1 MKVKHC
7 TLYLASMLGAI
18 VALGGSPA
26 CPPPQ
31 APYAVALPGRPFGI
45 AELPSTE
52 AAFVSVN
59 PETPA
64 QLPGIAVLLCRDG
77 RFAFDHLVP
86 LSSQPTGVAITH
98 DGELLVV
105 ADDAYAAFLRTS
117 DAVAGRPPVAGAI
130 KLSSGDIEDD
140 DAGASFASVSPDGRF
155 AFVSDEQTAA
165 VTVIDLTKAAADAYS
180 RDAIVGQIDV
190 GNAPITTAFSRDGR
204 TLYVTSEIARRK
216 YGFPIS
222 CREEGAPA
230 DGKPELP
237 PGVVFRVDVAKAETQ
252 PSSSILGKAAT
263 DCAAVRLSLSPDGRL
278 AWVTNRGSNTLT
290 LLDTTAIGQSNG
302 AARLANILVGS
313 NPVPVLA
320 TSDGRYVLVG
330 NTNRFGAGGA
340 AQGTISV
347 IDVHDRRAI
356 ASFDAGAFPREFDRG
371 VGTTVFLSNNRSN
384 SVTIFDDRTIA
395 GCVSGRM
402 KCNLAPNP

>member
-1 MKVKHC
+1 V
-7 TLYLASMLGAI
+7 
-18 VALGGSPA
+18 SPP

-31 APYAVALPGRPFGI
+31 APYAVAVPGRPFGI

-64 QLPGIAVLLCRDG
+64 QMPGIAVLLCRNG
-77 RFAFDHLVP
+77 RFEFDHLVP

-98 DGELLVV
+98 DGRLLVV

-117 DAVAGRPPVAGAI
+117 DAVAGHASLAGAI

-140 DAGASFASVSPDGRF
+140 DAGASFASVSPDGKF

-165 VTVIDLTKAAADAYS
+165 VTVIDLTKAATDAYS
-180 RDAIVGQIDV
+180 QDAIVGQIDV
-190 GNAPITTAFSRDGR
+190 GNAPITTAFSVDGR
-204 TLYVTSEIARRK
+204 NLYVTSEVARQK
-216 YGFPIS
+216 YGFPIT

-230 DGKPELP
+230 DAKPELP
-237 PGVVFRVDVAKAETQ
+237 PGVVLSIDVAKAETQ
-252 PSSSILGKAAT
+252 PSSSVLGSVAT

-290 LLDTTAIGQSNG
+290 LLDTVSIGQSNG
-302 AARLANILVGS
+302 EARLASIAVGS

-340 AQGTISV
+340 AQGTIFV
-347 IDVHDRRAI
+347 IDVRDRRTI
-356 ASFDAGAFPREFDRG
+356 ASLDAGVFPREFDRG
-371 VGTTVFLSNNRSN
+371 VGTTVFLSNNRSD
-384 SVTIFDDRTIA
+384 SVTIFDDRTIV
-395 GCVSGRM
+395 GCVNGRM
-402 KCNLAPNP
+402 KCNFAPNPQ

>member
-1 MKVKHC
+1 
-7 TLYLASMLGAI
+7 
-18 VALGGSPA
+18 
-26 CPPPQ
+26 
-31 APYAVALPGRPFGI
+31 
-45 AELPSTE
+45 
-52 AAFVSVN
+52 VN

-64 QLPGIAVLLCRDG
+64 QMPGIAVLVCRDG
-77 RFAFDHLVP
+77 RFVFDHLVP

-98 DGELLVV
+98 DGDLLVV

-117 DAVAGRPPVAGAI
+117 DAVAGRPPPVAGAI

-140 DAGASFASVSPDGRF
+140 DAGATFASVSPDGKF
-155 AFVSDEQTAA
+155 AFISDEQTAA
-165 VTVIDLTKAAADAYS
+165 VTVIDLTKAATDGYS

-204 TLYVTSEIARRK
+204 TLYVTSEVARRK

-230 DGKPELP
+230 DTKPELP
-237 PGVVFRVDVAKAETQ
+237 PGVVFSVDVAKAETQ

-263 DCAAVRLSLSPDGRL
+263 DCATVRLSLSPDGRL

-290 LLDTTAIGQSNG
+290 LLDTTAIGQSNE
-302 AARLANILVGS
+302 AARLANISVGS

-330 NTNRFGAGGA
+330 NTNRFGAGGT

-347 IDVHDRRAI
+347 IDVHDRRTI
-356 ASFDAGAFPREFDRG
+356 ASLDAGTFPREFDRG
-371 VGTTVFLSNNRSN
+371 VGTTVFLSNNRSD

-395 GCVSGRM
+395 GCVNGRV
-402 KCNLAPNP
+402 KCSLAPKPQ